1 MRDIFCL
8 LQLNLIPTEILN
20 NYHHFLNIPKETRC
34 LEYCIAK
41 GNLFGFLKKL
51 LKINGYPLLE
61 FFLYMCLVF
70 YRHHFNSFMSFL

>member
-8 LQLNLIPTEILN
+8 LQLNLIQTEILN
-20 NYHHFLNIPKETRC
+20 NYHFLNIPKETRC

-41 GNLFGFLKKL
+41 DNLFGFLKKL

-61 FFLYMCLVF
+61 FFLYVCLVF